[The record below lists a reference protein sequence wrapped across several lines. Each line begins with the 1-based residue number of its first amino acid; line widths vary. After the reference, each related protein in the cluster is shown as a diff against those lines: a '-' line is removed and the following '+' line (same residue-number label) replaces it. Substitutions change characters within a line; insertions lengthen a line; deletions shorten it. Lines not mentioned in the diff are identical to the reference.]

1 MPKPIDLT
9 GREFGYLKVVR
20 FAGISDKKVRK
31 WECKCKCGNIIYV
44 RVADLTSGNTKSCG
58 CLQKEIARKNKTKHG
73 CCKERLYRIWCNMKT
88 RCTNPKTAQYKDYGG
103 RGISI
108 CKDWMYSYQSFRE
121 WALENGYRDD
131 LTLERIDV
139 NGNYCPENCTFI
151 PKSKQPLN
159 SRSNHFV
166 CYNGEIKTL
175 TEWSRILKFATGTYR
190 KHRKEFETDE
200 ETINYILS
208 KHKEAYYGK

>member
-58 CLQKEIARKNKTKHG
+58 CLQKEIAKKSKTKHG

-88 RCTNPKTAQYKDYGG
+88 RCTNPKTAPTPAIIPSTIKLVTHSDAP
-103 RGISI
+103 RFVS
-108 CKDWMYSYQSFRE
+108 DVPTQS
-121 WALENGYRDD
+121 
-131 LTLERIDV
+131 
-139 NGNYCPENCTFI
+139 P
-151 PKSKQPLN
+151 
-159 SRSNHFV
+159 
-166 CYNGEIKTL
+166 
-175 TEWSRILKFATGTYR
+175 
-190 KHRKEFETDE
+190 
-200 ETINYILS
+200 ILS
-208 KHKEAYYGK
+208 TAVPTQSTVKLPTTPTDK